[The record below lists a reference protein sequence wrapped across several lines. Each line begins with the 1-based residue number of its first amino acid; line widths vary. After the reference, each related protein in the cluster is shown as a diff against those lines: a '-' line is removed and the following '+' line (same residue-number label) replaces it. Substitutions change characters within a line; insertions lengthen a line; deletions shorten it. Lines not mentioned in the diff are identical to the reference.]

1 MLDNALITLIIKA
14 IIAGESAAS
23 IAGTP
28 VAAAF
33 QPDLQGVNSQP
44 TAYIYKIG
52 DERVGFVG
60 RTEVWDKTNHVM
72 VHTEIQQYTTT
83 FQISALAQQ
92 SPATPTQYTASD
104 ILNLVASILQSS
116 VTIATLEA
124 KDVGVLHIGQIRNP
138 YFTDD
143 YQRNEAAPNM
153 DVIFCHKQVIS
164 TQSPA
169 ISGYQLEII
178 EV

>member
-1 MLDNALITLIIKA
+1 MLDNVIIPLLVGA
-14 IIAGESAAS
+14 IIAGEVAAG
-23 IAGTP
+23 IPGTP
-28 VAAAF
+28 VAQAF

-44 TAYIYKIG
+44 TAYLYKIG
-52 DERVGFVG
+52 DQRVGFVG
-60 RTEVWDKTNHVM
+60 RSDIWDTVNGVM
-72 VHTEIQQYTTT
+72 VHTETQQYTTT

-92 SPATPTQYTASD
+92 NPSTPTQYTASD

-124 KDVGVLHIGQIRNP
+124 QDVGILHIGDVRNP

-143 YQRNEAAPNM
+143 YQRNEAAPSM
-153 DVIFCHKQVIS
+153 DIVLCHKQVIT
-164 TQSPA
+164 TQTPIVSEVEF
-169 ISGYQLEII
+169 QII